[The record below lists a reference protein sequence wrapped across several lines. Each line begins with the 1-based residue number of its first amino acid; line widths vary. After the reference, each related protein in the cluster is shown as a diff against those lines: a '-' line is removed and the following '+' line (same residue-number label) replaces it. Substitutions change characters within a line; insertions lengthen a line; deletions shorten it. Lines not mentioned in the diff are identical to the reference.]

1 MQKAIKDTPIP
12 PAKQFLHPGIV
23 AILEQTEKLL
33 SKHLVVEVKILL
45 APCSRRKSLPGLA

>member
-12 PAKQFLHPGIV
+12 PAKQLLDPGIV

-33 SKHLVVEVKILL
+33 SKHLVVKMKILL
-45 APCSRRKSLPGLA
+45 APCSRRKTLPGLA